1 MAFLMEQAGG
11 KAETGTGRILEVM
24 PEEIHQRV
32 PCIIGSK
39 DEVDMCVSYQEKH

>member
-1 MAFLMEQAGG
+1 MEQAGG
-11 KAETGTGRILEVM
+11 KAETGAGRILEVM

-39 DEVDMCVSYQEKH
+39 EEVETCLSYYGKSE

>member
-1 MAFLMEQAGG
+1 MEQAGG

-32 PCIIGSK
+32 PCLIGSK
-39 DEVDMCVSYQEKH
+39 DEVEMCVSYRDKH